1 MAEIIILVQIIV
13 IISMV
18 LWFISYKREEKDQ
31 LKRNKIWE
39 DENYKTQII
48 RLNGIRRRCNK
59 YLDSVPTRLQQPDR
73 QILVTHEDLIMIWDG
88 ANHVQDHL

>member
-1 MAEIIILVQIIV
+1 MEHIIIVVQTIT

-18 LWFISYKREEKDQ
+18 LWYLNQKREQKDRE
-31 LKRNKIWE
+31 KRNRYWE
-39 DENYKTQII
+39 EEQYKSQVR
-48 RLNGIRRRCNK
+48 RLNGIRNRCNK
-59 YLDSVPTRLQQPDR
+59 YLDTVPTRLQTPDR

>member
-1 MAEIIILVQIIV
+1 MAEIIIVVQAIV

-18 LWFISYKREEKDQ
+18 HWLINYKREEKDR

-39 DENYKTQII
+39 DENYKTQIR
-48 RLNGIRRRCNK
+48 RLNGIRNRCNK

-73 QILVTHEDLIMIWDG
+73 QILVTHEDLIMIWDA